1 MYILALTLICGL
13 LTINASMFKDFDI
26 QKYLN
31 KKPPSDG
38 SFTTTQEIKELN
50 SIPINERFVKEK
62 DDIKSSFLKLAKKK
76 DLNISSEDLDKVI
89 AESAKVILKIKK
101 HHNRPRPKVL
111 AKKNNIKF
119 DDKELDSM
127 KTPSYPSGHS
137 VQGILI
143 AKLIG
148 DKFPKHAKEFLKL
161 GKDISYS
168 RNVAHAH
175 YKSDSK
181 FGEQLG
187 KDMYEHLKPSSPLKC
202 WKGYERVAGTA
213 KGSKGSCK
221 KSSPAKKRMGK
232 FQESDAPDAKGKFK
246 SLSASSLASWMIKAR
261 KGNLS
266 KIISSLN
273 QQVVFR
279 RNKDPKY
286 AAKMRKTMDI
296 VRKRL
301 GKDKK

>member
-1 MYILALTLICGL
+1 
-13 LTINASMFKDFDI
+13 MFKNFDI

-31 KKPPSDG
+31 KKPPSNG

-50 SIPINERFVKEK
+50 RIPINERFVKEK
-62 DDIKSSFLKLAKKK
+62 DDVKGSFLKLAKKK
-76 DLNISSEDLDKVI
+76 NLDISGEAIDKI
-89 AESAKVILKIKK
+89 IDESAKVILKIKK
-101 HHNRPRPKVL
+101 HHNRPRPKAL

-137 VQGILI
+137 AQGILI
-143 AKLIG
+143 AKLLA
-148 DKFPKHAKEFLKL
+148 DKFPKHAKDFMKV

-187 KDMYEHLKPSSPLKC
+187 KDMFDHLKSDSPF
-202 WKGYERVAGTA
+202 A
-213 KGSKGSCK
+213 
-221 KSSPAKKRMGK
+221 KRMGDFK
-232 FQESDAPDAKGKFK
+232 HSDAPDAKGKFRT
-246 SLSASSLASWMIKAR
+246 LSASGLASWMIKSR

-286 AAKMRKTMDI
+286 AAKMRRTMDI

-301 GKDKK
+301 GKKDERS